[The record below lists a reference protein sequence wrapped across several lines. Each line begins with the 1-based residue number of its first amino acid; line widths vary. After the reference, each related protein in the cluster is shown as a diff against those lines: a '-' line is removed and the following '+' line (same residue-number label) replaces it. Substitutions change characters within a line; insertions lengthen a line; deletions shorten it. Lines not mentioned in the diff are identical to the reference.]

1 MPRTFR
7 HLSEELDEKS
17 ETAEQLKEEN
27 QRLLQRNSILQE
39 EVATLRL
46 AMQVISEAQSRRPH
60 TLVAKAAGT
69 SSLRGGGRNTPPRYA
84 DHVCVRVA

>member
-1 MPRTFR
+1 MIPRTSR

-46 AMQVISEAQSRRPH
+46 AMQVTS
-60 TLVAKAAGT
+60 VA
-69 SSLRGGGRNTPPRYA
+69 
-84 DHVCVRVA
+84 